1 MAVKIGLIKTHATPE
16 SINMMA
22 ATNIRLCVPR
32 RRTSLSCP
40 PPTLRASPPCCG
52 CRSDRSLIE
61 GFALKYLGI
70 LRCCRRTVTI
80 GELSAEI
87 PLSSLQS
94 TPSFDFKPLPLFLPL
109 NFAPRG
115 PDATLRWFVQKRR
128 ARAWRSPR
136 QHVKKMEKG
145 TSVSLRRH
153 PQNDDLST
161 YSLPTLVQHKQG
173 ALAVYICNY

>member
-1 MAVKIGLIKTHATPE
+1 MPLPPPPLPPPLPLLALQTQLRPPPP
-16 SINMMA
+16 
-22 ATNIRLCVPR
+22 L
-32 RRTSLSCP
+32 P
-40 PPTLRASPPCCG
+40 PPTPRASPPCCG

-61 GFALKYLGI
+61 GSALKYLGI
-70 LRCCRRTVTI
+70 LTCCRRTVTI
-80 GELSAEI
+80 GELSTEI

-109 NFAPRG
+109 NFAPGG

-128 ARAWRSPR
+128 ARAWCSPR

-145 TSVSLRRH
+145 ASVSLRRH

-173 ALAVYICNY
+173 ALAVYICDY